1 MSSGAEEKEKEQTL
15 EPHSD
20 NTALGSS
27 DVSASESNSEKEMTD
42 NFPDIDEKQTHKE
55 IKEIARK
62 VLNYESFDISSEDE
76 LDEETAIEC
85 LFNISRIRER
95 RLLMQ
100 IIYKVLDS
108 KSNIYIRSDHVR
120 NGRRK
125 RWIGCRATVAQKIEI
140 EFLFDFYKRLYKR
153 EEEFFFDT
161 FIQKHELFGRLKEGE
176 EPKSLSK
183 EMAMKMVALMK
194 GMSDETPL
202 RQITEQSAASKR
214 Q

>member
-1 MSSGAEEKEKEQTL
+1 MNK
-15 EPHSD
+15 
-20 NTALGSS
+20 
-27 DVSASESNSEKEMTD
+27 
-42 NFPDIDEKQTHKE
+42 
-55 IKEIARK
+55 K
-62 VLNYESFDISSEDE
+62 VLLRKLKALAEKGVGGEKINAQKKLEALMQKNGITEDE

-85 LFNISRIRER
+85 LFNISGIRER